1 MLEVDGSRKSGSG
14 TILRLS
20 LAVSAILSEPL
31 HIVNI
36 RSKRPQPGLKPQHL
50 EAVVAAARLCTA
62 TTEGVELGSKELWF
76 HPGTIAG
83 GRVEAQIGTAG
94 SIPMLLITVLPI
106 CAFAKDPVTLHV
118 SRGGTD
124 VSHSPT
130 INYLSHVFFT
140 ILARMGLE
148 ASLEIHKYGY
158 YPKGMG
164 EVSVHVHPNRALNS
178 LSLNECGHFNP
189 IAGKSVCT
197 HLASRRVA
205 ERQAR
210 AAEAFLINRGVEAEV
225 EVVNDFSNPV
235 QKGSSLTLWATTDT
249 GVILGADAIGE
260 PGKPSESVGTEAA
273 SFLLQEVQSK
283 ATVDLHLADLLVPYI
298 ALAGGDSN
306 FHVRSISD
314 HLNTNIWLMNEYMDA
329 RLDVERTGKLYKVSK
344 KSG

>member
-1 MLEVDGSRKSGSG
+1 M
-14 TILRLS
+14 
-20 LAVSAILSEPL
+20 
-31 HIVNI
+31 NI

-50 EAVVAAARLCTA
+50 EAVLAAARLCTA
-62 TTEGVELGSKELWF
+62 SIEGARLGSKELWF

-83 GRVEAQIGTAG
+83 GRLEAQIGTAG

-106 CAFAKDPVTLHV
+106 CAFAEKPVTIHV

-130 INYLSHVFFT
+130 INYLGHVFFT
-140 ILARMGLE
+140 ILARMGLQ

-164 EVSVHVHPNRALNS
+164 EVSVCVQPNRTLNS
-178 LSLNECGHFNP
+178 LSLSVCGQFNP
-189 IAGKSVCT
+189 VVGKSVCT

-210 AAEAFLINRGVEAEV
+210 AAETFLVDHGVEAEI
-225 EVVNDFSNPV
+225 EVVNDSSNPV

-260 PGKPSESVGTEAA
+260 PGKSSEKVGTEAA
-273 SFLLQEVQSK
+273 SFLLQEMLSE

-298 ALAGGDSN
+298 ALAAGESS
-306 FHVRSISD
+306 FQVRSVSD
-314 HLNTNIWLMNEYMDA
+314 HLNTNVWLMNKYMDA
-329 RLDVERTGKLYKVSK
+329 RLNVERVGKLYNVSK
-344 KSG
+344 KST